1 MKKIIITANTHEY
14 LMDQLKKHGYEVLYL
29 PKITYEELSERI
41 VDADGLVVT
50 TRIKVDRPILD
61 KASQLKWIG
70 RVGSGM
76 ELIDIKYAES
86 KGIKC
91 VSSPEGNRNA
101 VAEHALGMLLSL
113 MNKMNSSM
121 QEIREGKWIRDANR
135 GIELT

>member
-1 MKKIIITANTHEY
+1 MKKVIITANTHEY

-50 TRIKVDRPILD
+50 TRIKVDKPILD

-101 VAEHALGMLLSL
+101 VAEHTLGMLLNL
-113 MNKMNSSM
+113 MNHISASFDEVKNNLWP
-121 QEIREGKWIRDANR
+121 REENR
-135 GIELT
+135 G